1 MSIKGVYLVT
11 NYPHI
16 MNRLMHN
23 IFKRLLLLAIIGFFI
38 NTTTIAQQY
47 NVAGDAF
54 ANGGPG
60 CYTLT
65 NATGQSGAVWNV
77 NTIDLTQSIDITL
90 ILNFGCN
97 DADNYPDP
105 NCGADGMTFVLQ
117 PNGTGSFG
125 SGGGV
130 GFNGLTPSFGVV
142 MDTYENGPDDNI
154 TFDNAVDH
162 MSININGDVNHGGG
176 SELVAPSV
184 ARLNG
189 FPNNIED
196 CNNHA
201 FRFVWTPG
209 AGGGT
214 AKTYFDGTLMMTY
227 TGDIVNNVFGGN
239 PVVYWGISG
248 STGGCWNT
256 QTVCMSVVASFITV
270 GSYCANTN
278 IQFQD
283 QSISGTTIN
292 SWHWD
297 FGDGSSSSLQNPQHS
312 YTNAGT
318 YQVELTITNIAGFSS
333 TITQEVSILAPIVQV
348 DNLTPFC
355 AGDQVT
361 LNGHLTANPATVSQP
376 LPFSNTTDVT
386 IPDGGISSGWNG
398 SGGSA
403 ASSVINV
410 TGLLPGWGIES
421 VCLNINHTYDGD
433 LVIYLKDPCGNLLLL
448 SNEQGGGGD
457 NYTNTCFSPV
467 ATGSVTGGWAPFTGT
482 WVPEGGAAGW
492 TNMLNCATANG
503 NWTLLVGDVYSSDA
517 GSILDWSITFTNQIP
532 VTLDY
537 LWTPLN
543 NSTTLTPSFT
553 AASSGWYV
561 LTATDDF
568 GCTDNDSVYLTVNP
582 VPVLTITNDTIC
594 PSEQASIS
602 ASGATTYQW
611 TGGSTDNPYLVSPST
626 TTTYTVTG
634 TSSGCSAT
642 ATATVVVN
650 PGLNVSVNSAVIC
663 DGQSATLDPEGGDT
677 YIWNTTSTDDPY
689 IVSPIATTTYT
700 VTGSNMAG
708 CSGTATATVT
718 VNPLPVLNIN
728 APAICEG
735 EQGILTASGA
745 NTYLWSNGSTD
756 NPLLINPNVT
766 STYSVTGTSLGCT
779 SETEATIVVNP
790 LPVAAFSMSGNEGCA
805 PYTVNFADLSQ
816 GTLANWNWNFSTAP
830 GSVEQNPVKIFTN
843 PGQYDIVLTVTTDQG
858 CVDISDPQTINVR
871 SVTSGIAIGGKVF
884 TSGETVNIFDASQGA
899 SQWFWDLG
907 NGTTQNVQN
916 VSTMYNTPGE
926 YIIQHIVSNDLGCKD
941 TSSITIVVNPLFTL
955 YIPNAFTPNNDGIN
969 DNWVFSGESW
979 QFDEFEVYVFDRW
992 GKTVFHTTDVNVN
1005 WDGCVNGNIPE
1016 FQAIY
1021 QYRLRVRD
1029 KEGIFH
1035 EIWGSVSM
1043 IQ

>member
-1 MSIKGVYLVT
+1 
-11 NYPHI
+11 
-16 MNRLMHN
+16 MNRSICHRNAQWFLSAV
-23 IFKRLLLLAIIGFFI
+23 IYFVL
-38 NTTTIAQQY
+38 NTMVTAQQY

-142 MDTYENGPDDNI
+142 MDTYENGPDDNVAL
-154 TFDNAVDH
+154 DNAVDH
-162 MSININGDVNHGGG
+162 MSVNVNGDVTHGVGT
-176 SELVAPSV
+176 ELIAPSV

-196 CNNHA
+196 CSNHA
-201 FRFVWTPG
+201 FRFVWDP
-209 AGGGT
+209 AAVGGT
-214 AKTYFDGTLMMTY
+214 AKIYFDGTLMITY
-227 TGDIVNNVFGGN
+227 SGDIVNNIFNGN
-239 PVVYWGISG
+239 PEVFWGISG

-283 QSISGTTIN
+283 QSVSGTTIN

-297 FGDGSSSSLQNPQHS
+297 FGDGSTSTLQNPQHT
-312 YTNAGT
+312 YPNAGT

-333 TITQEVSILAPIVQV
+333 TMTQEVDILAPIVQV
-348 DNLTPFC
+348 DDLASVC

-361 LNGHLTANPATVSQP
+361 LTGHLTANPATVSQP
-376 LPFSNTTDVT
+376 LPFSNTTDYPV
-386 IPDGGISSGWNG
+386 PDGGITSGWTG
-398 SGGSA
+398 TGGSF

-410 TGLLPGWGIES
+410 AGLLPGWGIES

-433 LVIYLKDPCGNLLLL
+433 LVIYLKDPCGNLFLL
-448 SNEQGGGGD
+448 SNAQGSGGD

-467 ATGSVTGGWAPFTGT
+467 ATGPISGGWSPFTGT
-482 WVPEGGAAGW
+482 WIPDGGAAGW
-492 TNMLNCATANG
+492 INLLNCAGANG
-503 NWTLLVGDVYSSDA
+503 NWTLLVGDSYSSDA
-517 GSILDWSITFTNQIP
+517 GTLLDWSITFTNQIP

-537 LWTPLN
+537 LWTPIN
-543 NSTTLTPSFT
+543 NSTTLTPNIT
-553 AASSGWYV
+553 ASSSGWYI

-582 VPVLTITNDTIC
+582 LPVLTTTNDTIC

-602 ASGATTYQW
+602 ASGATDYQW
-611 TGGSTDNPYLVSPST
+611 TGGSTDNPYVVSPGV
-626 TTTYTVTG
+626 TTTYSVTG
-634 TSSGCSAT
+634 SSNGCSAT

-650 PGLNVSVNSAVIC
+650 PGLNVTVNSPVIC
-663 DGQSATLDPEGGDT
+663 EGESATLDPEGGDQ
-677 YIWNTTSTDDPY
+677 YIWNTLSTDDPY
-689 IVSPIATTTYT
+689 VVTPATTTVYS
-700 VTGSNMAG
+700 VTGSNNAG
-708 CSGTATATVT
+708 CSGTASATVT
-718 VNPLPVLNIN
+718 VNPLPVINID

-735 EQGILTASGA
+735 KQGVLTASGA
-745 NTYLWSNGSTD
+745 NSYLWSEGSST
-756 NPLLINPNVT
+756 NPLIVNPT
-766 STYSVTGTSLGCT
+766 ATTTYSVTGTSLGCT
-779 SETEATIVVNP
+779 SEAEATLVVNP
-790 LPVAAFSMSGNEGCA
+790 LPVADFSMSGHEGCV
-805 PYTVNFADLSQ
+805 PYSVIFNDLSQ
-816 GTLANWNWNFSTAP
+816 GNVVSWSWNFGLAP
-830 GSVEQNPVKIFTN
+830 GSTEQNPTKNFTS
-843 PGQYDIVLTVTTDQG
+843 PGQYNVVVTVTSDQG
-858 CVDISDPQTINVR
+858 CIDVSDPQSVIVR
-871 SVTSGIAIGGKVF
+871 TVTAGIAIGGSVF
-884 TSGETVNIFDASQGA
+884 TSGETINLFDASQGA
-899 SQWFWDLG
+899 SQWFWDFG
-907 NGTTQNVQN
+907 DGTTQTIQN
-916 VSTMYNTPGE
+916 VTIMYNNPGE
-926 YIIQHIVSNDLGCKD
+926 YIVQHIVSNDLGCKD
-941 TSSITIVVNPLFTL
+941 TSTITLIVNPLFTL

-969 DNWVFSGESW
+969 DRWIFSGESW

-992 GKTVFHTTDVNVN
+992 GKSVFHTTDVNVN
-1005 WDGCVNGNIPE
+1005 WDGRVNGTIPE
-1016 FQAIY
+1016 DQSVY

-1035 EIWGSVSM
+1035 EVWGSVSL
-1043 IQ
+1043 IN